1 MSITD
6 FKVWTVCL
14 NTNWSTTIRIM
25 KTIFLYSKSVPW
37 IQDLERCVNTH
48 RSRSRIQG
56 TLLKYRKIVFIILI
70 VVNQLVFKQTVHTLK
85 SVFALV
91 SVHLQMCFSNLFVVS
106 VRMYRRLDVRVW
118 PWGSVSVDG
127 AVDPFFHF
135 GLCYYYLLLWMS
147 YDCTQELKVNKNKWT
162 KHIKHMHRFV
172 TAFSLHHWNVPLSR
186 LLWKSRHSIHLILT
200 S

>member
-85 SVFALV
+85 SVIDIVDRVDYF
-91 SVHLQMCFSNLFVVS
+91 NVVQLLEKKLT
-106 VRMYRRLDVRVW
+106 RH
-118 PWGSVSVDG
+118 
-127 AVDPFFHF
+127 AVDRWRNWYWKLVKSKSNSKSSRNRFESGFESIPD
-135 GLCYYYLLLWMS
+135 S
-147 YDCTQELKVNKNKWT
+147 CTT
-162 KHIKHMHRFV
+162 
-172 TAFSLHHWNVPLSR
+172 SLVR
-186 LLWKSRHSIHLILT
+186 CG
-200 S
+200 